1 MQTLYSIIFIF
12 AMIGSAGSIDGG
24 YKGVPMN
31 DNWTLCFILFAVGLL
46 FGFLSIREQAKGN

>member
-1 MQTLYSIIFIF
+1 
-12 AMIGSAGSIDGG
+12 MIGSAGSIDGG

-46 FGFLSIREQAKGN
+46 FGFLSIREQAKGK